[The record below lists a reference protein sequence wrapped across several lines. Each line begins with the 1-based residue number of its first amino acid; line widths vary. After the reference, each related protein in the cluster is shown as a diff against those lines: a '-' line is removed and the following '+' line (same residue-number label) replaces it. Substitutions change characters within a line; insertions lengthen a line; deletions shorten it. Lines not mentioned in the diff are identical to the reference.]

1 MLKEA
6 AMPAEGM
13 RIGTAEMVLWTGT
26 VVMLL
31 ILALCALFW
40 SVDKRLLNEAS
51 LWAKPMKFA
60 ISLAIHMATLA
71 LIVAVMSDGARTGGL
86 IAATAAACALASL
99 GEITYIV
106 VQAARGQASHF
117 NMATPFTRGMY
128 TAMAVGAV
136 ILTVAAAVIGLVAAT
151 DRQVEIAPALRHAI
165 ALGLVGGTILTL
177 VTAFT
182 IGGRLSPHV
191 PAEPAGGARMALTG
205 WSLRVG
211 DLRVSHF
218 LATHMMQVVP
228 LAGLAAARLLPGG
241 AGVAAV
247 WLVAAA
253 WSALV
258 LLAYQQA
265 LAGRPLFG

>member
-1 MLKEA
+1 MTNT
-6 AMPAEGM
+6 
-13 RIGTAEMVLWTGT
+13 RIGTAEMVLWTGA

-31 ILALCALFW
+31 ALALCALFW

-51 LWAKPMKFA
+51 VWAKPMKFA
-60 ISLAIHMATLA
+60 LSLSLHMATLA
-71 LIVAVMSDGARTGGL
+71 LIVGLLSDGARTGSL
-86 IAATAAACALASL
+86 LAVTAAACALASL
-99 GEITYIV
+99 GELTYII

-136 ILTVAAAVIGLVAAT
+136 ILTVAAAVVGLVAAT
-151 DRQVEIAPALRHAI
+151 DRDAEIAPALRHAI

-182 IGGRLSPHV
+182 IGARLSPHV

-205 WSLRVG
+205 WSLAVG

-218 LATHMMQVVP
+218 LATHMMQALP
-228 LAGLAAARLLPGG
+228 LAGVAAARLLPGG
-241 AGVAAV
+241 VGMAAV
-247 WLVAAA
+247 WVAAAA

-258 LLAYQQA
+258 LLTYQQA

>member
-1 MLKEA
+1 MTDGR
-6 AMPAEGM
+6 P
-13 RIGTAEMVLWTGT
+13 GTAELVLWTGA

-31 ILALCALFW
+31 VLALCALFW

-51 LWAKPMKFA
+51 VWAKPMKFA

-71 LIVAVMSDGARTGGL
+71 LIIGLLGAGARAGTL
-86 IAATAAACALASL
+86 LALTAAACALTSL
-99 GEITYIV
+99 GEMVYIL

-136 ILTVAAAVIGLVAAT
+136 ILTVAAAIIGLVAAT
-151 DRQVEIAPALRHAI
+151 DRQAEIAPALRHGI
-165 ALGLVGGTILTL
+165 VLGLVGGTILTL

-205 WSLRVG
+205 WSLAVG

-218 LATHMMQVVP
+218 LATHMMQALP
-228 LAGLAAARLLPGG
+228 LAGIAAARLLPGG

-247 WLVAAA
+247 WAAGLA
-253 WSALV
+253 WTGLV
-258 LLAYQQA
+258 LLAYRAA
-265 LAGRPLFG
+265 LAGKPLLG

>member
-1 MLKEA
+1 
-6 AMPAEGM
+6 MPAEGT

-26 VVMLL
+26 IVMLL
-31 ILALCALFW
+31 ILVLCALFW

-60 ISLAIHMATLA
+60 ISLSLHMATLA

-136 ILTVAAAVIGLVAAT
+136 ILTVAAAIIGLVAAT
-151 DRQVEIAPALRHAI
+151 DRQAEIAPALRHAL

-182 IGGRLSPHV
+182 IGSRLSPHV

-211 DLRVSHF
+211 DIRVSHF

-228 LAGLAAARLLPGG
+228 LAALRRRGWCRAGPGWRPSGWSRRL
-241 AGVAAV
+241 
-247 WLVAAA
+247 

-258 LLAYQQA
+258 LVAYQQA